1 MMRKLI
7 AMAAILWCF
16 VAMQAQTETV
26 RQPKY
31 NNCVQM
37 EGGFGMGT
45 AGFVYGV
52 DVMWK
57 TKIDEMLYFGV
68 GVGAEG
74 TTQTASRRNW
84 SMIEVGVPIKFEYT
98 NLSRRPAF
106 FGSVGVTPAYYRT
119 TSENPSHPKPNGI
132 VASPIV
138 EGGINLPSE
147 FVICRVGLFVEYKID
162 CTASDYNP
170 YARGT
175 GRAFAGAKFGV
186 MF

>member
-1 MMRKLI
+1 MMKKLI
-7 AMAAILWCF
+7 VMAAIF
-16 VAMQAQTETV
+16 VCGASLQAQTQIKS
-26 RQPKY
+26 QPDFS
-31 NNCVQM
+31 NCVQM

-45 AGFVYGV
+45 AGFVYGA

-57 TKIDEMLYFGV
+57 TKVDETLYFGI
-68 GVGAEG
+68 GIGAEG

-84 SMIEVGVPIKFEYT
+84 SMIEIGAPIKFEYT

-106 FGSVGVTPAYYRT
+106 YGSVGVTPAYYRT
-119 TSENPSHPKPNGI
+119 TSENPSHPKADGMI
-132 VASPIV
+132 ATPIL
-138 EGGINLPSE
+138 EGGINFPSTI
-147 FVICRVGLFVEYKID
+147 VVCRIGLFAEYKID
-162 CTASDYNP
+162 CTASEYNP